1 MKKKNI
7 LLLSIA
13 IILFIVVLVFSYTGI
28 FFFNTGLGSLDYLFF
43 NIIGDAVLVGVTTYI
58 SSKSIST
65 YISRKEFDRRNM
77 ISVSVSEVRNNI
89 SNYKKFI
96 EIYENTNTFFSLDQ
110 KHKNIIDYVYDFYV
124 RIINIVLC
132 KDTEK
137 HIFDIILN
145 IPFYI
150 DTFEDN
156 SVKECYE
163 EILKDFDK
171 TGKYNNISIL
181 KDLVKEKD
189 IEMLQNFSSIICN
202 IKHLNI
208 TNLNSTEGCQLLV
221 TADKRVEC
229 KMAILPSQS
238 YEIYMYYNK
247 NHFIEVIAFSFD
259 LDQKEY
265 ASNVYGFKYSNDKEK
280 SKPIS
285 INLSDYIT
293 IKK

>member
-1 MKKKNI
+1 MKKKYKV
-7 LLLSIA
+7 LLSVVIL
-13 IILFIVVLVFSYTGI
+13 IIFVTILIFSYIGALI
-28 FFFNTGLGSLDYLFF
+28 FNKGFGNLDYLFL
-43 NIIGDAVLVGVTTYI
+43 NIIGDAVLVGIITYI

-77 ISVSVSEVRNNI
+77 ISVSVGEVRNNV

-96 EIYENTNTFFSLDQ
+96 DIYENSNTFFSLDQ
-110 KHKNIIDYVYDFYV
+110 KHKNTIDYVYDFYV
-124 RIINIVLC
+124 RIINIIVC

-137 HIFDIILN
+137 QIFDTILN

-156 SVKECYE
+156 NVKDCLE

-171 TGKYNNISIL
+171 KGKFNNISIL
-181 KDLVKEKD
+181 KELMTEKD

-202 IKHLNI
+202 MKHLKI
-208 TNLNSTEGCQLLV
+208 TNLNSTEGCQLLI

-229 KMAILPSQS
+229 KMSILPSQS

-247 NHFIEVIAFSFD
+247 NHYIDVIAFSFD

-280 SKPIS
+280 IKPIS
-285 INLSDYIT
+285 INLSDYINV
-293 IKK
+293 K